1 MPTRKLLGRAL
12 ALTALAA
19 LPAAGFALPS
29 PAVAAAAPAAAA
41 PAVSA
46 ASAPQA
52 VAVAVPTSFVDLPS
66 RPLPSDHAP
75 HRITVTYR
83 NPTAAD
89 QTVAPQILVESPDD
103 GPFLTPANVKL
114 EVLSGGHWRAVP
126 LGSQTGTLFTTLTS
140 AKLVLHSHHT
150 LTQHYRITVLKASP
164 GTIQPRVALYG

>member
-19 LPAAGFALPS
+19 LPAAAFTLPT
-29 PAVAAAAPAAAA
+29 PAVAAVA
-41 PAVSA
+41 PAVSG
-46 ASAPQA
+46 PQA

-66 RPLPSDHAP
+66 RPLPTDHAP

-103 GPFLTPANVKL
+103 GPFLSPANVKL
-114 EVLSGGHWRAVP
+114 EVLSGGHWRTVP
-126 LGSQTGTLFTTLTS
+126 LGSQTGTLFTSLTS
-140 AKLVLHSHHT
+140 AKLVLHGHHT
-150 LTQHYRITVLKASP
+150 LTQHYRLTVLKASP